1 VMHEASIA
9 LVLFTDACARRARS
23 VSTEQQSAGLRA
35 RRTSTWARARAR
47 ARMGRA
53 VVVRARTERWEGEAR
68 DLWLDVIFVL
78 LSTFL
83 SVSILVLLGYLAIL
97 RHF

>member
-1 VMHEASIA
+1 
-9 LVLFTDACARRARS
+9 
-23 VSTEQQSAGLRA
+23 
-35 RRTSTWARARAR
+35 
-47 ARMGRA
+47 
-53 VVVRARTERWEGEAR
+53 VVRARTERWEGEAR

-83 SVSILVLLGYLAIL
+83 SVSILVLLGYLAVL